1 MILLQTYS
9 CTTTDSIGL
18 LKKKVVE
25 HYTSICDATNCGRRD
40 YKATAVKY
48 LETLLVVYSY
58 YLSSELDFLGRLFD
72 RVDLIKLQGL
82 KCPSLRPSVRTCVR
96 CPTTGSFFDFNE
108 F

>member
-72 RVDLIKLQGL
+72 RVDLIKLRVSNVR
-82 KCPSLRPSVRTCVR
+82 PYVTPSVCTYVRTLSDHR
-96 CPTTGSFFDFNE
+96 KFLRFQ
-108 F
+108 